1 MLPSKSAITF
11 NAQCLFE
18 VVIASMTELWC
29 RFASLNTLI
38 DKYECEELKMLAFK
52 VQVKYNFSSLE
63 EANFSLAP
71 SHNAFC

>member
-11 NAQCLFE
+11 NAQCLFG
-18 VVIASMTELWC
+18 VASMTELWC

-71 SHNAFC
+71 SH